1 MMNVC
6 FYCEHVKLIFSFYW
20 FNFFQPVI
28 GLRWVIELIL
38 NLVRMGE
45 ASEMAKPSKQM
56 GIGEVNM
63 PPKWF
68 VPLFSTQVLKQSL
81 SLSPPPKFF
90 FSVTRIS
97 RHFH

>member
-1 MMNVC
+1 
-6 FYCEHVKLIFSFYW
+6 
-20 FNFFQPVI
+20 
-28 GLRWVIELIL
+28 
-38 NLVRMGE
+38 MGE
-45 ASEMAKPSKQM
+45 ASEMAKPSEQM

-81 SLSPPPKFF
+81 SLSLSSPQIF